1 MKIRQFTLL
10 LLACVPFILT
20 AQNGDEKKVEK
31 QNKYQ
36 VLTNGFW
43 DNWFISAGAGAQVYL
58 GTDDSKGAF
67 GKRISPALDIAVGKW
82 FTPGLGLRLE
92 YSGLQSRGYAPYG
105 TSYTLGDPNDKGMY
119 RQKWNMMNLH
129 GDIMFNLTNMFCGYK
144 ENRVY
149 SAIPYIGFG
158 WLRSYQDPKF
168 NNFSGNI
175 GLINRF
181 RVSKAIDINL
191 EARAL
196 VTKGNFDD
204 QISKA
209 DAIVGITAGITYKFK
224 QRDFKK
230 RPVAICASQQGCGN
244 ATNELDNLRNQ
255 LKQQQ
260 AQNRQ
265 LEEELA
271 TAKNKKP
278 EVKVEKEVVSSPRVI
293 FFNINQ
299 ATVSEKEKVNLQYL
313 ADQIKANPNKK
324 YTITGYADNA
334 TGTKAFNQ
342 KLSQK
347 RAQNVYDILVKD
359 FEVKPSQL
367 EIVAKGGTDNLYS
380 SNALNRMVI
389 IE

>member
-1 MKIRQFTLL
+1 MKIKQFTLL
-10 LLACVPFILT
+10 LLTCVPFILV
-20 AQNGDEKKVEK
+20 AQNGDEKKIEK

-105 TSYTLGDPNDKGMY
+105 TAYTLGDPNDNSMY

-129 GDIMFNLTNMFCGYK
+129 GDIMLNLTNVFCGYK
-144 ENRVY
+144 EDRVY
-149 SAIPYIGFG
+149 SAIPYLGFG
-158 WLRSYQDPKF
+158 WLRSYQDPKSD
-168 NNFSGNI
+168 NLSGNI
-175 GLINRF
+175 GFINRF
-181 RVSKAIDINL
+181 RISKALDINL

-196 VTKGNFDD
+196 VTKGNFDA
-204 QISKA
+204 QVGKA

-230 RPVAICASQQGCGN
+230 QPIAAYSNQDACGTAS
-244 ATNELDNLRNQ
+244 ELDNLRNQ

-260 AQNRQ
+260 AQNKQ
-265 LEEELA
+265 LEDEL
-271 TAKNKKP
+271 TKAKNKKP
-278 EVKVEKEVVSSPRVI
+278 EVKVEKEFTSSPRVI

-324 YTITGYADNA
+324 YTVTGYADNA
-334 TGTKAFNQ
+334 TGTKTFNQ

-347 RAQNVYDILVKD
+347 RAQSVYDILVKD
-359 FEVKPSQL
+359 FGVKPSQL
-367 EIVAKGGTDNLYS
+367 EIVAKGGTDNIHG